1 MTKLRES
8 LTHIAECGLPPALEV
23 MGDRWS
29 FLILRAAFNGFE
41 HFEEFSSE
49 LGIARNILSD
59 RLSRLVDNGV
69 LERQRCEHDKRKIEY
84 RLTAKGQDLLPAMLA
99 LRQWGAAYCAD
110 GPMNPVL
117 VDKRDRKPIRDISIQ
132 SADGRDLGWEDLEW
146 ADIGALA
153 LQDPR

>member
-1 MTKLRES
+1 MSKLRES
-8 LTHIAECGLPPALEV
+8 LSHIAACGLPPALEV

-29 FLILRAAFNGFE
+29 FLILRAAFNGFV

-59 RLSRLVDNGV
+59 RLTRMVENGV

-84 RLTAKGQDLLPAMLA
+84 CLTQKGQDLLPTMLA
-99 LRQWGAAYCAD
+99 LRQWGARYCAD

-117 VDKRDRKPIRDISIQ
+117 VDKEHRRPIRPIVIQ
-132 SADGRDLGWEDLEW
+132 AEDGRAIDWADLEW
-146 ADIGALA
+146 CDRSEVARDA
-153 LQDPR
+153 